1 MGSVYKIIE
10 IVGSSEKSWEDAA
23 KNAIEVAGKSIKDM
37 RVGEVKEL
45 DVNIEDGKLT
55 FRVKMR
61 LSFKFIS

>member
-1 MGSVYKIIE
+1 MSSVYKIIE

-55 FRVKMR
+55 YRVKMR
-61 LSFKFIS
+61 LSFKFIG